1 MPDRIRE
8 AIFAI
13 LASHFGLPGTL
24 PRVKVADLFAGSGSM
39 GWEAVSRGAAG
50 CDFIERDPNALGVL
64 RENARTLDAEPSCR
78 ILRGDA
84 WVMPLATA
92 RPAEPYGLIFL
103 DPPYADSRDASVRG
117 RVGRLLSDL
126 CRARWVMDGTVVVL
140 HHPVRVTYEVDPGSG
155 WEVVS
160 RRSYGTSG
168 ITFLVRRLLG
178 AADAGEG
185 ATAETSHRSGPE
197 SDAAIG

>member
-50 CDFIERDPNALGVL
+50 CDFIERDPQALGVL
-64 RENARTLDAEPSCR
+64 RENARSLDAGPSCR
-78 ILRGDA
+78 IHRGDA
-84 WVMPLATA
+84 WVMPLATP
-92 RPAEPYGLIFL
+92 RPAEPYGLIFV
-103 DPPYADSRDASVRG
+103 DPPYADSGDASVRG

-126 CRARWVMDGTVVVL
+126 FRARWVKNETMVVL
-140 HHPVRVTYEVDPGSG
+140 HHPVRVNYESGVGSG

-168 ITFLVRRLLG
+168 ITFLMRR
-178 AADAGEG
+178 
-185 ATAETSHRSGPE
+185 T
-197 SDAAIG
+197 SDAEGGDEAAVGESSRRPGAGPGASIG